1 MIEYA
6 LRQSYEEMKT
16 TLTDAKY
23 DLNNDELKKAV
34 NYRVG
39 TFLHWLI
46 DSYERVEKFAVV
58 SQDDKSF
65 FSGLRYANNKL
76 KHDTNTIKIYQRTG
90 GFSFPISF
98 PLSIPAIEFK
108 WCGYEN
114 EANAKYKNQF
124 DNYARFIQDTD
135 IMETS
140 EKALSIIDALST
152 NGM

>member
-58 SQDDKSF
+58 SQDETRYKYDK
-65 FSGLRYANNKL
+65 N
-76 KHDTNTIKIYQRTG
+76 
-90 GFSFPISF
+90 
-98 PLSIPAIEFK
+98 LSADWWF
-108 WCGYEN
+108 
-114 EANAKYKNQF
+114 
-124 DNYARFIQDTD
+124 
-135 IMETS
+135 
-140 EKALSIIDALST
+140 
-152 NGM
+152 

>member
-6 LRQSYEEMKT
+6 LLQSYEEMKT
-16 TLTDAKY
+16 ILVNAKN

-46 DSYERVEKFAVV
+46 DSYERLEQLTDVDK
-58 SQDDKSF
+58 DDKSF

-76 KHDTNTIKIYQRTG
+76 KHDINTINIYQRTG

-98 PLSIPAIEFK
+98 PLTIPAIEFK
-108 WCGYEN
+108 WCVYESETN
-114 EANAKYKNQF
+114 EKYKNQF
-124 DNYARFIQDTD
+124 NNYVRFIQDTD
-135 IMETS
+135 IIEIS
-140 EKALSIIDALST
+140 EKALLIIDTLNAKK
-152 NGM
+152 G

>member
-16 TLTDAKY
+16 ILIDAEN

-46 DSYERVEKFAVV
+46 DSYERLEQLAIV
-58 SQDDKSF
+58 SKDDKSF

-76 KHDTNTIKIYQRTG
+76 KHDANTIKIYQRTG

-98 PLSIPAIEFK
+98 PLSIPVIEFK
-108 WCGYEN
+108 WCVYAN
-114 EANAKYKNQF
+114 EDNAKYLNQF
-124 DNYARFIQDTD
+124 NNYVRFIQDTD
-135 IMETS
+135 IIETA
-140 EKALSIIDALST
+140 EKALLIIDVINAKEI
-152 NGM
+152 

>member
-6 LRQSYEEMKT
+6 LRKSYEEMKAA
-16 TLTDAKY
+16 LADAEN
-23 DLNNDELKKAV
+23 DLNNDDLKKEV

-46 DSYERVEKFAVV
+46 DSYERLEQLVVV
-58 SQDDKSF
+58 SKDDKSF

-76 KHDTNTIKIYQRTG
+76 KHDINTIKIYQRTG

-98 PLSIPAIEFK
+98 PLDIPAIEFK
-108 WCGYEN
+108 WCVYDS
-114 EANAKYKNQF
+114 EANGKHINQF
-124 DNYARFIQDTD
+124 NNYVRFIQDNA

-140 EKALSIIDALST
+140 EKALSIIDALNT
-152 NGM
+152 KEI